1 MTTLSQRINEQLDKN
16 DVPFHSPAH
25 AGKLNARDLTELDGL
40 DNLQYPEGVLKE
52 SQEFIA
58 QIFGA
63 QSSFLLVNGASVGM
77 QAACIAL
84 QIYLNSINDKRPVLV
99 ARNVHKS
106 VIAGIILAGLTIEWF
121 EPEWNEELGIYTV
134 INRHCEELATKQSNA
149 KYSGIILTNPTYE
162 GFSTS
167 LDCRASLAMTDG
179 PIIVDEA
186 HGAHYQFSN
195 QLPATALEQ
204 GADISVQ
211 SWHKTLGSLGQT
223 GVLHISKQCKIPS
236 QYIEDS
242 LRLLQTTSPSYIL
255 MESLTETASLYA
267 DEGQGIVEETIRI
280 SKKIKLNP
288 YQNNDPYRFII
299 QGPGFAIEEL
309 LEENGILIEAAYE
322 NFALLFI
329 NPGNDI
335 ADITKLNS
343 CVAAIKG
350 LCQNYQVT
358 EITKSQTLSKS
369 NLREAYFEGDTEIY
383 APCPPGIA
391 REIPGQKR

>member
-1 MTTLSQRINEQLDKN
+1 MSTLSQKINEQLEKN
-16 DVPFHSPAH
+16 YVAFHSPAH

-40 DNLQYPEGVLKE
+40 DDLQYPEGVLKE
-52 SQEFIA
+52 SQEFVA
-58 QIFGA
+58 EIFGA
-63 QSSFLLVNGASVGM
+63 QRSFFLVNGASVGM

-84 QIYLNSINDKRPVLV
+84 QIYLNSINDTRPVLV

-134 INRHCEELATKQSNA
+134 TRLHDATARSSQQ
-149 KYSGIILTNPTYE
+149 YSAIILSNPTYE
-162 GFSTS
+162 GFHTELSTM
-167 LDCRASLAMTDG
+167 DI
-179 PIIVDEA
+179 PVIIDEA

-242 LRLLQTTSPSYIL
+242 LRLLQTTSPSYLL

-288 YQNNDPYRFII
+288 YLNHDPYRFII
-299 QGPGFAIEEL
+299 QGPGFAIEDL
-309 LEENGILIEAAYE
+309 LKENGILIEAAYD

-335 ADITKLNS
+335 ADIVKLNAQAS
-343 CVAAIKG
+343 KIEELIK
-350 LCQNYQVT
+350 NHK
-358 EITKSQTLSKS
+358 TKPIPYSPLPGPHA
-369 NLREAYFEGDTEIY
+369 LREAFFAGDTSIE
-383 APCPPGIA
+383 APCPPGIPLK
-391 REIPGQKR
+391 IPGFNQ